1 MNLDHLVV
9 IPITL
14 LFIIC
19 NIQFVSSFSTNIRV
33 NNSNRQYQQTSINMA
48 WSDTWADIL
57 NGGSPRWKVDDI
69 NAKKIALDYITQH
82 HTTNTISI
90 DDDDQQKRETNAQPL
105 RILCPLAGDDPFI
118 HYAYSQGHEVTAI
131 DIVPEALEVM
141 RLQFG
146 NASDWSVVDTN
157 DSSSKEEK
165 QWKHTSGKVTLYE
178 GDILTKRSELVNSFD
193 AIYDKDSFGA
203 LNLDM
208 RSAYCKRLSEYIKPN
223 GTVYIEVKYKE
234 NEWQRPNGPPYHVE
248 KEDIMN
254 SFGSGSCFEYV
265 KSLGEVYPLSIPN
278 MKQTGHILRRV
289 LKR

>member
-1 MNLDHLVV
+1 
-9 IPITL
+9 
-14 LFIIC
+14 
-19 NIQFVSSFSTNIRV
+19 
-33 NNSNRQYQQTSINMA
+33 MA

-57 NGGSPRWKVDDI
+57 SGGSPRWKVDDI

-82 HTTNTISI
+82 HTNTATNDS
-90 DDDDQQKRETNAQPL
+90 DDQQKGEENAQSL
-105 RILCPLAGDDPFI
+105 RILCPLAGDDQFI

-146 NASDWSVVDTN
+146 DANDWSVVKSTSG
-157 DSSSKEEK
+157 SSNKQEK
-165 QWKHTSGKVTLYE
+165 QWKHASGKVILYE
-178 GDILTKRSELVNSFD
+178 GDILTKRSELLNSFD

-254 SFGSGSCFEYV
+254 SFGSNSCFEYI

>member
-1 MNLDHLVV
+1 
-9 IPITL
+9 
-14 LFIIC
+14 
-19 NIQFVSSFSTNIRV
+19 
-33 NNSNRQYQQTSINMA
+33 MA
-48 WSDTWADIL
+48 WSDAWADIL
-57 NGGSPRWKVDDI
+57 NGGSPRWKVDDL

-82 HTTNTISI
+82 TTTSSTADDGRQQGESNT
-90 DDDDQQKRETNAQPL
+90 QPL

-141 RLQFG
+141 RRQFG
-146 NASDWSVVDTN
+146 NANDWSVVSTN
-157 DSSSKEEK
+157 ISSSSSSSKEEK

-178 GDILTKRSELVNSFD
+178 GDILTKRSELNSFD

-208 RSAYCKRLSEYIKPN
+208 RTSYCKRLSEYIKPN
-223 GTVYIEVKYKE
+223 GTIYIEVKYKE

-254 SFGSGSCFEYV
+254 EQSFGSCFEYV

>member
-1 MNLDHLVV
+1 
-9 IPITL
+9 
-14 LFIIC
+14 
-19 NIQFVSSFSTNIRV
+19 
-33 NNSNRQYQQTSINMA
+33 MA
-48 WSDTWADIL
+48 WSDTWTDIL
-57 NGGSPRWKVDDI
+57 SGGSPRWKVDDL

-82 HTTNTISI
+82 HTATNSTTT
-90 DDDDQQKRETNAQPL
+90 DDDQQKEQSNTPPL

-118 HYAYSQGHEVTAI
+118 QYAYSLGHEVTAI

-146 NASDWSVVDTN
+146 DANDWSVVETC
-157 DSSSKEEK
+157 SSNKGEK

-178 GDILTKRSELVNSFD
+178 GDILTKRSELFNSFD

-208 RSAYCKRLSEYIKPN
+208 RRAYCKRLSEYIKPN

-254 SFGSGSCFEYV
+254 EESFGSGCFEYV
-265 KSLGEVYPLSIPN
+265 KNLGEVYPLSIPN